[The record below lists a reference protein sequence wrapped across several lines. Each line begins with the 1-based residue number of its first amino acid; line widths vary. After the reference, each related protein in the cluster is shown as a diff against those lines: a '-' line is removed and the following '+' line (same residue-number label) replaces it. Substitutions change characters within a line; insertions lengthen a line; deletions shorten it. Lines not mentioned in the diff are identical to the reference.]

1 MWHLHNLR
9 EREAAFAPGVQM
21 RTAFVQRKR
30 MRSMLLSAVLAI
42 VIVAL
47 TYLIMR
53 VLSLENR
60 VHTVERLRQLEEM
73 DNMYGGAEEAPA
85 CDDGVCVLPAQLQ
98 GFHADVLM
106 PAHFPP
112 EDVPDP
118 RVEEEAAG
126 EEEEEEDREEETP
139 VEPPAEATMVVDAE
153 ATMVVD
159 SHDEEEEEAPPVV
172 VEPPPPPPV
181 QPRRKLRTAK
191 GAP

>member
-1 MWHLHNLR
+1 
-9 EREAAFAPGVQM
+9 
-21 RTAFVQRKR
+21 
-30 MRSMLLSAVLAI
+30 MLLSAVLAI

-112 EDVPDP
+112 EEVPDP

-126 EEEEEEDREEETP
+126 EEEEEEEDREEETP

-181 QPRRKLRTAK
+181 KPRRKLRTAK

>member
-1 MWHLHNLR
+1 
-9 EREAAFAPGVQM
+9 
-21 RTAFVQRKR
+21 
-30 MRSMLLSAVLAI
+30 MLLSAVLAI

-112 EDVPDP
+112 EEVPDP

-126 EEEEEEDREEETP
+126 EEEEEDREEETP

-181 QPRRKLRTAK
+181 KPRRKLRTAK